1 MLSPAILYVDTWTYF
16 AFFIFA
22 NLSPLTTPPRLM
34 SSISVPDEKCFTLAA
49 QFITVSMS
57 SVRSFSK
64 SSKLVMSPS
73 MMCSFLSNVSSYSL
87 EK

>member
-34 SSISVPDEKCFTLAA
+34 SSISVPDEKCFTFAA
-49 QFITVSMS
+49 QLIIVSILYGMI
-57 SVRSFSK
+57 FSK

-73 MMCSFLSNVSSYSL
+73 MICNLSSNKSS
-87 EK
+87 